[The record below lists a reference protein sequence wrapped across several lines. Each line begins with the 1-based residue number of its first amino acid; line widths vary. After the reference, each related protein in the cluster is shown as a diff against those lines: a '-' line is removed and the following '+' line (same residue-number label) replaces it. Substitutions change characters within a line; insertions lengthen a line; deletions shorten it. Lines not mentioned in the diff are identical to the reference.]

1 MHVFKKG
8 MYDGYYSVPLS
19 SFGKYNIN
27 SCSWNV
33 LFYDSDCRMVLN
45 KCLRLTHD
53 IHLLMLVSSV
63 KSFGRY
69 CIFMTQVFRVPDKWK
84 EFFKSL
90 IFEIYKLGVDSIPLV
105 IIISLFIGAVICIQM
120 VLNITSPMIPAYS
133 TGMATREILVL
144 EFSSSMMCLIL
155 AGKVGSNISSE
166 IGTMRVTEQIDA
178 LEIMGLNS
186 ANFIV
191 LPKIVGFVL
200 FVPVLCILSMF
211 MGLVGG
217 WFIARFTDMVS
228 VENYIYGIQSFFVP
242 WNVYYSIIKTVVFGF
257 IITSVS
263 SYYGYYVKGGSL
275 EVGKASTNAVVSS
288 SIIIL
293 LADVILTKLL
303 LQ

>member
-1 MHVFKKG
+1 MLVSSIK
-8 MYDGYYSVPLS
+8 
-19 SFGKYNIN
+19 SFGKY
-27 SCSWNV
+27 CV
-33 LFYDSDCRMVLN
+33 F
-45 KCLRLTHD
+45 LTQ
-53 IHLLMLVSSV
+53 
-63 KSFGRY
+63 
-69 CIFMTQVFRVPDKWK
+69 IFRIPDKWR

-120 VLNITSPMIPAYS
+120 TINITSPMIPSYS

-144 EFSSSMMCLIL
+144 EFSSTMMCLIL
-155 AGKVGSNISSE
+155 AGKVGSNIASE

-178 LEIMGLNS
+178 LEIMGVKS

-191 LPKIVGFVL
+191 MPKVIGFLL

-217 WFIARFTDMVS
+217 AFIAEFTTMIS
-228 VENYIYGIQSFFVP
+228 MENYIYGIQSFFVP
-242 WNVYYSIIKTVVFGF
+242 WNVYYSIIKTVVFAF
-257 IITSVS
+257 IITTVAA
-263 SYYGYYVKGGSL
+263 YYGYYVKGGAL